1 MRKINI
7 LDITFL
13 MDFCCCWDL
22 RKKRKRGT
30 LYADVVIVTVLN
42 RKRKQFVGF

>member
-1 MRKINI
+1 
-7 LDITFL
+7 

-30 LYADVVIVTVLN
+30 LYAAAVVTVLN